1 MRISV
6 CIFIENKNSRW
17 YNWFKIPF
25 RGHIKMEKEINKK
38 LNKPQE
44 LLIKMLENIYKI
56 KK

>member
-25 RGHIKMEKEINKK
+25 RGHIKMKKEINKK

-44 LLIKMLENIYKI
+44 LLIEMLENIYKI

>member
-25 RGHIKMEKEINKK
+25 RGHIKMNKQINKK

-44 LLIKMLENIYKI
+44 LLIEMLENIYKV

>member
-6 CIFIENKNSRW
+6 CIFVENNNSRW

-25 RGHIKMEKEINKK
+25 RGHIKMNKQINKK

-44 LLIKMLENIYKI
+44 LLIEMLDNIYKI